1 MRNRFLPTLENRVRL
16 SFAGFLVFSPISILA
31 VPVTVLVANPQGP
44 FLILLLAGFL
54 ITIIISPIYSLF
66 ILLDRKIQEPS
77 QTLRLATFLL
87 SSVVTGGI
95 RGLILFEIVS
105 YLDLRESGT
114 LSNRIFAS
122 IITTL
127 IWLSAANLLIN
138 YSRDFRGRYQKTLA
152 IYIQR
157 NFNGSEAIAPSSQ
170 SKFDLELV
178 QKNLNEMVS
187 VILAKKSDDNLK
199 TLADEIR
206 GKINEELR
214 PLSQRIWLK
223 SLNEYPVFRYTQMF
237 RDSISLLDFSR
248 VLYLAILAALALF
261 NNALIRSALESFLRT
276 TSFLLVQIFMI
287 TLYKNRGK
295 IHNILFL
302 IAIGFLPVMVSE
314 YLVEL
319 AGYEGSWLATFII
332 APVAPAILIVLSL
345 FRLTLRDHT
354 LLIEL
359 LNAANSRQSATSAH
373 VTAIGERHLA
383 SFIHNSLQSELLAIA
398 GQLEEAA
405 MSNNYEESTR
415 LLQRVNSLVNRSFID
430 EFAKFSES
438 PLERLN
444 VIRKSWAGILEIEV
458 DISEE
463 FLNIPQRNAI
473 IVQIIEEFAAN
484 SFRHGRAT
492 TISVTASIGRSGL
505 ALRLMSNGSGL
516 TSTRKGL
523 GSQWLD
529 QIALTGWDLVETS
542 EGIALQIEI

>member
-1 MRNRFLPTLENRVRL
+1 MRNSFLPTLENRVSL

-44 FLILLLAGFL
+44 FLILLAAGFL
-54 ITIIISPIYSLF
+54 LTLTIAPIYYLF
-66 ILLDRKIQEPS
+66 VFLDGRIQGPN
-77 QTLRLATFLL
+77 QNLRLTIFLL
-87 SSVVTGGI
+87 SSIATGGI
-95 RGLILFEIVS
+95 RGLFLYEIVG

-157 NFNGSEAIAPSSQ
+157 NFTSSEAIAPSSQ
-170 SKFDLELV
+170 SKIDLELV
-178 QKNLNEMVS
+178 QKNLTDMVS
-187 VILAKKSDDNLK
+187 AILAKKSESNLK
-199 TLADEIR
+199 TLADDIR

-223 SLNEYPVFRYTQMF
+223 SLGEYPVFRYTQMF

-248 VLYLAILAALALF
+248 VIYLAILTALALF
-261 NNALIRSALESFLRT
+261 NNALIRSALETFLRT
-276 TSFLLVQIFMI
+276 TSFLLVQIVMLSI
-287 TLYKNRGK
+287 YKNRGK
-295 IHNILFL
+295 IQNILFL
-302 IAIGFLPVMVSE
+302 IAIGFLPVMASE
-314 YLVEL
+314 FLVEL

-359 LNAANSRQSATSAH
+359 LNSTNARQSATSAH

-398 GQLEEAA
+398 SQLEEAA
-405 MSNNYEESTR
+405 MSNNYEESAR

-444 VIRKSWAGILEIEV
+444 AIRKSWAGILEIEV
-458 DISEE
+458 KISEE

-484 SFRHGRAT
+484 SFRHGHAT
-492 TISVTASIGRSGL
+492 TVRVTASIGQSGL
-505 ALRLMSNGSGL
+505 ALQLMSNGSGL

-529 QIALTGWDLVETS
+529 QIALGDWDLVETP
-542 EGIALQIEI
+542 EGISLHLEI

>member
-1 MRNRFLPTLENRVRL
+1 M
-16 SFAGFLVFSPISILA
+16 
-31 VPVTVLVANPQGP
+31 PVTVLVANPQGP
-44 FLILLLAGFL
+44 FLILLAAGFL
-54 ITIIISPIYSLF
+54 LTITIAPIYF
-66 ILLDRKIQEPS
+66 IFVFLDRRIQGPN
-77 QTLRLATFLL
+77 QNLRLAIFLL
-87 SSVVTGGI
+87 SSFVTGGV
-95 RGLILFEIVS
+95 RGLILYEIVD

-157 NFNGSEAIAPSSQ
+157 NFTGQEAISPSSQ
-170 SKFDLELV
+170 SKIDLELV
-178 QKNLNEMVS
+178 QKSLTDMVS
-187 VILAKKSDDNLK
+187 AILAKKSEGNLK
-199 TLADEIR
+199 TLANDIR
-206 GKINEELR
+206 GKINEELK

-223 SLNEYPVFRYTQMF
+223 SLDEYPVFRYTQMF
-237 RDSISLLDFSR
+237 RDSIALLDFSR
-248 VLYLAILAALALF
+248 VIYLAILAALALF

-287 TLYKNRGK
+287 SLYKNRGK
-295 IHNILFL
+295 IQNILFL
-302 IAIGFLPVMVSE
+302 VAVGFLPVMASE
-314 YLVEL
+314 FLVEL

-332 APVAPAILIVLSL
+332 SPVAPAILIVLSL

-354 LLIEL
+354 LIIEL
-359 LNAANSRQSATSAH
+359 LNATNSKQSATSAH
-373 VTAIGERHLA
+373 VSAIGERHLA

-405 MSNNYEESTR
+405 TSNNYEESAR

-438 PLERLN
+438 PLQRLDA
-444 VIRKSWAGILEIEV
+444 IRKSWASILDIEV
-458 DISEE
+458 QIPAE
-463 FLNIPQRNAI
+463 FLDNSQRNAI

-492 TISVTASIGRSGL
+492 NISVTASAGRSGL
-505 ALRLMSNGSGL
+505 ALQLVSNGSGL

-529 QIALTGWDLVETS
+529 QISLADWELIETS
-542 EGIALQIEI
+542 EGIALHLEI